1 MNLEFMME
9 DGAKAVNPMLVLSR
23 SSTAVLVWELE
34 EMVNSRLES
43 EWRPQGDAKYVNIST
58 EIGNAE

>member
-23 SSTAVLVWELE
+23 SSAVVLLWELE
-34 EMVNSRLES
+34 ETVNSRLES
-43 EWRPQGDAKYVNIST
+43 EWRPQGDAKEVNIST
-58 EIGNAE
+58 